1 MVFDVKPAAELP
13 GVTSRFLA
21 VRSNF
26 DLHVGSALAEG
37 NAVFVVKAGAKQR
50 TERKVTTVDE
60 LFAEA
65 DADNVGTII
74 TATATILNAMD
85 ESSRCFMGP
94 R

>member
-26 DLHVGSALAEG
+26 DLHVGSALADG
-37 NAVFVVKAGAKQR
+37 NSVFVARAGAKQR
-50 TERKVTTVDE
+50 TGRKVTAVDE
-60 LFAEA
+60 FAEA
-65 DADNVGTII
+65 DAVNVGTTI
-74 TATATILNAMD
+74 TATATRLIAMD
-85 ESSRCFMGP
+85 ECSRCFMSP